1 MEQQDA
7 VIENKVRDYFTAF
20 GNKDDQTLC
29 KMFDSDIHL
38 TDSHVNCRGIVEV
51 LQANE
56 TIFAN
61 CLRITPIIDDI
72 LVDGND
78 VCAILDIEIMTES
91 NDPTKDYAENHVTLK
106 VVDLIRFNDEGLIT
120 KISAYKQQEKLWTK
134 EY

>member
-1 MEQQDA
+1 MEQLDA
-7 VIENKVRDYFTAF
+7 TIENKVRDYFTAF
-20 GNKDDQTLC
+20 GNKDEQALC

-38 TDSHVNCRGIVEV
+38 TDSHVNCHGIVEV

-78 VCAILDIEIMTES
+78 VCAILDLEIMTES

-106 VVDLIRFNDEGLIT
+106 IVDLIRFNDEGLIT
-120 KISAYKQQEKLWTK
+120 RILAYKR
-134 EY
+134 

>member
-38 TDSHVNCRGIVEV
+38 IDSHVNCRGIVEV

-120 KISAYKQQEKLWTK
+120 KISAYKQ
-134 EY
+134 